1 MRAVLCTQYGAPES
15 LVVADVPAPVVGAG
29 QVKIRVR
36 AAGVNFPDVLLVQG
50 LYQLKPPLPFSPGL
64 EIAGEI
70 IEVGAGVESSRL
82 GARVMAILPYGGFAE
97 EVVVPVSAPLP
108 LSDSM
113 PDEVG
118 AGFSLVY
125 GTAHIALVQRG
136 RLQAGET
143 LLALG
148 AAGGVGLAAVELG
161 ALLGA
166 RVIAAASTDEKLA
179 LAQQYGATELINYS
193 VDNLRNRIIDLTD
206 GRGANVIFDPVG
218 GDLFDQAVRHI
229 AWEGRYLVIGFASGR
244 IPALPANIAL
254 LKNASLVGVYWGAYW
269 QHDVAVA
276 RESIAQLQAWHADNR
291 LRPHIQ
297 QIFPLEEADQA
308 LRMLMERRAQGKI
321 VLALQAATTP

>member
-1 MRAVLCTQYGAPES
+1 MRAVLCTEHGAPES
-15 LVVADVPAPVVGAG
+15 LVVADLPSPVVGAG

-50 LYQLKPPLPFSPGL
+50 LYQLKPRLPFSPGL

-82 GARVMAILPYGGFAE
+82 GERVMAILPYGGFAE
-97 EVVVPVSAPLP
+97 EVVVPASAPLP
-108 LSDSM
+108 LTDSM

-118 AGFSLVY
+118 AGFALVY
-125 GTAHIALVQRG
+125 GTAHVALVQRG
-136 RLQAGET
+136 RMQAGET
-143 LLALG
+143 LLVLG

-161 ALLGA
+161 SLLGA

-179 LAQQYGATELINYS
+179 LAQHYGATEGINYS
-193 VDNLRNRIIDLTD
+193 SESLRDRIIDLTE
-206 GRGANVIFDPVG
+206 GRGADVIFDPVG
-218 GDLFDQAVRHI
+218 GDQFDQAVRRI

-269 QHDVAVA
+269 EHDLAVA
-276 RESIAQLQAWHADNR
+276 GDSIAQLQAWHAAGQ
-291 LRPHIQ
+291 LHPHIQ
-297 QIFPLEEADQA
+297 QSFTLDEADQA

-321 VLALQAATTP
+321 VLTL

>member
-15 LVVADVPAPVVGAG
+15 LVVADVPAPAVGAG

-36 AAGVNFPDVLLVQG
+36 AAGVNFPDALLVQG

-70 IEVGAGVESSRL
+70 SEVGAGVDPAQL

-97 EVVVPVSAPLP
+97 EVVVSASEPLP
-108 LSDSM
+108 LTDSM
-113 PDEVG
+113 SDEVG
-118 AGFSLVY
+118 AGFALVY
-125 GTAHIALVQRG
+125 GTAHVALVQRG
-136 RLQAGET
+136 RIQAGET
-143 LLALG
+143 LLVLG

-161 ALLGA
+161 TLLGA

-179 LAQQYGATELINYS
+179 LAQRYGATELINYS
-193 VDNLRNRIIDLTD
+193 AENLRDRIIDLTD
-206 GRGANVIFDPVG
+206 GRGADVIFDPVG
-218 GDLFDQAVRHI
+218 GDLFDQAVRRI
-229 AWEGRYLVIGFASGR
+229 AREGRYLVIGFASGR

-269 QHDVAVA
+269 EHDVTVA
-276 RESIAQLQAWHADNR
+276 RGAIAQLQAWYADGR

-297 QIFPLEEADQA
+297 QTFPLDAADQA

-321 VLALQAATTP
+321 VLTL

>member
-1 MRAVLCTQYGAPES
+1 MRAVLCEQTGAPEA
-15 LVVADVPAPVVGAG
+15 LLVADVPSPSVGAG

-64 EIAGEI
+64 EIAGEVC
-70 IEVGAGVESSRL
+70 EVGAGVDPAQL

-97 EVVVPVSAPLP
+97 EVVVPASLP
-108 LSDSM
+108 SPTPDAMSDV
-113 PDEVG
+113 VG

-125 GTAHIALVQRG
+125 GTAHVALVQRG

-143 LLALG
+143 LLVLG

-166 RVIAAASTDEKLA
+166 RVIAAASTQEKLA
-179 LAQQYGATELINYS
+179 LAQDYGAADCINYS
-193 VDNLRNRIIDLTD
+193 SENLRERIADLTD
-206 GRGANVIFDPVG
+206 GRGADVIFDPVG
-218 GDLFDQAVRHI
+218 GDLFDQAVRRI

-244 IPALPANIAL
+244 IPALRANIAL

-269 QHDVAVA
+269 EKAAAVA
-276 RESIAQLQAWHADNR
+276 RTSLAQLAGWHADGR

-297 QIFPLEEADQA
+297 QTFPLDKASQA

-321 VLALQAATTP
+321 VLTL